1 MTHRGRGTYT
11 AHGRGAMIAAALA
24 LVAVY
29 LVGLLFT
36 NSAVPAGDASG
47 NANAGQQEGDQGA
60 GEATAAGASSG
71 QGASANGNAA
81 AQGGTDGQGAD
92 QGGVTGQQA
101 QGDPTAPLDVTS
113 GRENLDALGD
123 DEAECVS
130 SVVSFLG
137 REGIDTDGLKVSVPK
152 ASETIPT
159 SGERVIWFVLTDRGK
174 ALSAQGQ
181 TGGVWSAGW
190 ISGDS
195 ATELGIEV
203 PSAKAIEGPD
213 TTYEPLSTSQTMTT
227 LFGTPGLARLCT
239 AWDAWAKQ
247 NAPDVDTTQ
256 TLVDADHVDT
266 QQDTGETQVILAD
279 PTSGRRFFASFADP
293 SASVTFTEGEAGSPI
308 SASDG
313 DAS

>member
-1 MTHRGRGTYT
+1 
-11 AHGRGAMIAAALA
+11 MIAAALA
-24 LVAVY
+24 LVALY

-36 NSAVPAGDASG
+36 NSAVPAVD
-47 NANAGQQEGDQGA
+47 
-60 GEATAAGASSG
+60 
-71 QGASANGNAA
+71 ANGNANEGQQQA
-81 AQGGTDGQGAD
+81 DRQADGTTAADASAGQGGSGNGNATAQGGSGGQAPE
-92 QGGVTGQQA
+92 QGGEGSQQA
-101 QGDPTAPLDVTS
+101 QDDPTAPLDVTS

-152 ASETIPT
+152 ASETVPT
-159 SGERVIWFVLTDRGK
+159 SGERVIWFVLTERGK

-181 TGGVWSAGW
+181 AGGVWSAGW

-239 AWDAWAKQ
+239 AWDSWAKQ
-247 NAPDVDTTQ
+247 NAADVDTTQ
-256 TLVDADHVDT
+256 TLVDADHVDA
-266 QQDTGETQVILAD
+266 QQDTGETQVMLVD
-279 PTSGRRFFASFADP
+279 PSSGRRFFASFSDP
-293 SASVTFTEGEAGSPI
+293 SASVTFAEGEAGSPI
-308 SASDG
+308 AVTDGSAS
-313 DAS
+313 